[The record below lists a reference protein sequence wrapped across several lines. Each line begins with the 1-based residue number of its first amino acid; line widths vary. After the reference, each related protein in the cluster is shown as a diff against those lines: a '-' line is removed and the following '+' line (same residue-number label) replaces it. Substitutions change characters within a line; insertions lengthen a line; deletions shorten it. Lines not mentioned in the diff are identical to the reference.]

1 MMPRIARGTR
11 DSDDDAPATES
22 NRCNSSINMRNVRRL
37 TWPPLSRVLFTSFVA
52 STAYLTAMAI
62 DMRVTRNRYN
72 DLVFWGGYVSRVP
85 LRQRLIGI
93 ALIYTVGSVVTAVYG
108 ALLPFLPRW
117 RGWLLGACFVQTEN
131 IVRFPTVVPMN
142 GVHPSVRSG
151 ELPPLWTW
159 RYFWL
164 EADRH
169 IAFGLVLGFLM
180 RRRA

>member
-1 MMPRIARGTR
+1 MVPGTARWTR
-11 DSDDDAPATES
+11 DSDDGVPAAEFG
-22 NRCNSSINMRNVRRL
+22 RCNGYIAVRNVRRL
-37 TWPPLSRVLFTSFVA
+37 TWPPLSRVLFTSFIA
-52 STAYLTAMAI
+52 STAYLGMMMI

-72 DLVFWGGYVSRVP
+72 DLVFWGGYGSRVP
-85 LRQRLIGI
+85 RRQRIIGI

-108 ALLPFLPRW
+108 ALLPLLPRW
-117 RGWLLGACFVQTEN
+117 PGWLLGACFVQTEN

-142 GVHPSVRSG
+142 AVHPSVRSG

-169 IAFGLVLGFLM
+169 IAFGLVLGLLM